1 MIRGSADVQ
10 GRVSRDEFSDA
21 VRATVS
27 AGSQVVLTR
36 YEATVARTAVL
47 AGDVAEF
54 SEGTAK
60 RTVLEWG
67 LQRAACGSVVG
78 CTVTITSLSGR
89 RRLQRLLQDA
99 NTVTIDFEASSPV
112 EFDAGSPIA
121 HPTAFK
127 QNFVQAVALAEA
139 PDRALADL
147 AEDDFTVSGAPAFS
161 TSVEYT
167 VMLSDAA
174 DMAAAAASLRDPA
187 ALASNL
193 ADPTVTVVLGDLQGT
208 NVPALPGPSP
218 PPAASDQQP
227 AADDAGADDGGVD
240 WAIIGVVVVV
250 VIVVGGAAAYYFL
263 VFAPNKAMANAASED
278 KVEKKGWDN
287 P

>member
-1 MIRGSADVQ
+1 
-10 GRVSRDEFSDA
+10 
-21 VRATVS
+21 
-27 AGSQVVLTR
+27 
-36 YEATVARTAVL
+36 
-47 AGDVAEF
+47 
-54 SEGTAK
+54 
-60 RTVLEWG
+60 
-67 LQRAACGSVVG
+67 
-78 CTVTITSLSGR
+78 
-89 RRLQRLLQDA
+89 LQRLLQDA

-174 DMAAAAASLRDPA
+174 NMAAAAASLRDPA

-227 AADDAGADDGGVD
+227 PAEEAGADDGGGD
-240 WAIIGVVVVV
+240 CAIIGVVGGV
-250 VIVVGGAAAYYFL
+250 VIVVGGAAAYYVL

>member
-1 MIRGSADVQ
+1 
-10 GRVSRDEFSDA
+10 
-21 VRATVS
+21 
-27 AGSQVVLTR
+27 
-36 YEATVARTAVL
+36 
-47 AGDVAEF
+47 
-54 SEGTAK
+54 
-60 RTVLEWG
+60 
-67 LQRAACGSVVG
+67 
-78 CTVTITSLSGR
+78 
-89 RRLQRLLQDA
+89 LQRLLQDA

-187 ALASNL
+187 ALANNL

-227 AADDAGADDGGVD
+227 ADDAGADDGGVD

-250 VIVVGGAAAYYFL
+250 IIVVGGAAAYYFL

-278 KVEKKGWDN
+278 KVVKKGWDN